1 MQLFEEQVERSPE
14 AVAVEYEGTQLTYRE
29 LNARAN
35 QLAHYLQS
43 KGVGPESR
51 VGIWME
57 RSLEM
62 MVALLGTLKA
72 GGAYVPLDPN
82 YPQERLAFML
92 GDAQVP
98 VLLTA
103 AKFLGDLPEY
113 AGHVV
118 CMDRDGEAISRESE
132 ENLVSRIGPDDAA
145 YVIYTSGSTG
155 TPKGVIGLHR
165 GAVNRLNWMWKA
177 YPFKDSEVC
186 CQKTYLSFVDSVW
199 EIFGPLLQGVP
210 TVIVPDDAVKD
221 PHLLVESL
229 AANHVSRIVLV
240 PSLLRV
246 LLDSFGDLQKRLPE
260 LRLWVT
266 SGEEIPLELAKRF
279 REVMPQARLINLYGS
294 SEVSADVTCYE
305 IGDDLQEQ
313 RVPIGRP
320 IDNTQVYLLDAY
332 LQPVPVGVHGEL
344 YVGGAGLARGYL
356 NRPDLTAE
364 RFIPS
369 PFRQGEVLFKTGDL
383 GRYLPDGSI
392 EYLGR
397 RDHQV
402 KIRGFRVELGEIE
415 SRIKELEAVSNCV
428 VVLREDRPG
437 DQRLTAYYVP
447 RDGHSR
453 IGVRSAAA
461 FAVQAAGL
469 HGAAAFCGV
478 GSDPVDAE
486 REGGSQ
492 GAAQTGGGWCLG
504 AGLCGAAHGDRAEDC
519 RGLAGGVEPGEG
531 RGSRRLF

>member
-1 MQLFEEQVERSPE
+1 
-14 AVAVEYEGTQLTYRE
+14 
-29 LNARAN
+29 
-35 QLAHYLQS
+35 
-43 KGVGPESR
+43 
-51 VGIWME
+51 ME
-57 RSLEM
+57 RSLEL

-103 AKFLGDLPEY
+103 ERFIEDLPEY

-118 CMDRDGEAISRESE
+118 CMDRDWGG
-132 ENLVSRIGPDDAA
+132 NLDGRAERTRSARIGPDYAA

-165 GAVNRLNWMWKA
+165 GAVNRLNWMWRA
-177 YPFKDSEVC
+177 YPFKDGEVC

-246 LLDSFGDLQKRLPE
+246 LLDSFADLQKRLPE

-266 SGEEIPLELAKRF
+266 SGEEIPVELAKRF
-279 REVMPQARLINLYGS
+279 REAMPQARLINLYGS

-332 LQPVPVGVHGEL
+332 LQPVPVGVHGRAL
-344 YVGGAGLARGYL
+344 CRGGGAG
-356 NRPDLTAE
+356 
-364 RFIPS
+364 
-369 PFRQGEVLFKTGDL
+369 
-383 GRYLPDGSI
+383 
-392 EYLGR
+392 
-397 RDHQV
+397 
-402 KIRGFRVELGEIE
+402 
-415 SRIKELEAVSNCV
+415 
-428 VVLREDRPG
+428 
-437 DQRLTAYYVP
+437 
-447 RDGHSR
+447 
-453 IGVRSAAA
+453 
-461 FAVQAAGL
+461 AGL
-469 HGAAAFCGV
+469 
-478 GSDPVDAE
+478 
-486 REGGSQ
+486 SQ
-492 GAAQTGGGWCLG
+492 S
-504 AGLCGAAHGDRAEDC
+504 AGFDG
-519 RGLAGGVEPGEG
+519 
-531 RGSRRLF
+531 

>member
-1 MQLFEEQVERSPE
+1 M
-14 AVAVEYEGTQLTYRE
+14 
-29 LNARAN
+29 
-35 QLAHYLQS
+35 
-43 KGVGPESR
+43 
-51 VGIWME
+51 
-57 RSLEM
+57 
-62 MVALLGTLKA
+62 
-72 GGAYVPLDPN
+72 
-82 YPQERLAFML
+82 
-92 GDAQVP
+92 
-98 VLLTA
+98 
-103 AKFLGDLPEY
+103 PEY

-118 CMDRDGEAISRESE
+118 CMDRDGEAVSRESE
-132 ENLVSRIGPDDAA
+132 DNLVSRIGPDDAA

-165 GAVNRLNWMWKA
+165 GAVNRLNWMWKT

-320 IDNTQVYLLDAY
+320 IDNTWVYLLDDC

-356 NRPDLTAE
+356 NREDLTAE
-364 RFIPS
+364 RFIPKPVPTRGS
-369 PFRQGEVLFKTGDL
+369 ALQDGGSGPLPSGWQHRVSRPQGPSGED
-383 GRYLPDGSI
+383 P
-392 EYLGR
+392 
-397 RDHQV
+397 
-402 KIRGFRVELGEIE
+402 RV
-415 SRIKELEAVSNCV
+415 SS
-428 VVLREDRPG
+428 
-437 DQRLTAYYVP
+437 
-447 RDGHSR
+447 
-453 IGVRSAAA
+453 
-461 FAVQAAGL
+461 
-469 HGAAAFCGV
+469 GV
-478 GSDPVDAE
+478 GGDRVPDQ
-486 REGGSQ
+486 GIGSSWQ
-492 GAAQTGGGWCLG
+492 
-504 AGLCGAAHGDRAEDC
+504 LCGGIA
-519 RGLAGGVEPGEG
+519 
-531 RGSRRLF
+531 